1 MNRKYKGA
9 GCGCGGTP
17 MLAQNGGQN
26 IGNNET
32 LNNTNQGNNT
42 NQANNENTGNN
53 GGIMNMVKSFFG
65 GEAMGVS
72 GVSGVSS
79 NSMTRTSTRRRG
91 RGTASVSSNG
101 TVPEGMTR
109 RRGRQAVSI
118 PANEIKFKNGSTLE
132 GQVANMQQNLN
143 SITGKKKKMRG
154 GQNNLAS
161 LHNKVNQIANEV
173 HNIKESNASMN
184 NTNVGLFGG
193 NRPMANIFLENK
205 KNGGGIFDNIG
216 NLFGVG
222 NTNTQ
227 QPMPASVNENTQIE
241 PINTTVQEQPVV
253 ATNANLPDPSAVVN
267 KPNVVPSN
275 TAVQPTGGNESSFMN
290 SLFGGRYKPTKRN
303 LKYLKR
309 YKQGKSI
316 GYTMRSSLKAK
327 GLIKRANGTRRV
339 SKKYRG

>member
-1 MNRKYKGA
+1 MNRNYKGA
-9 GCGCGGTP
+9 GCGCGGTSILP
-17 MLAQNGGQN
+17 QNGGQN
-26 IGNNET
+26 NANNET
-32 LNNTNQGNNT
+32 VNNTNQGNNT
-42 NQANNENTGNN
+42 NQPNNENTGNN
-53 GGIMNMVKSFFG
+53 GGIMNLMKSFFG
-65 GEAMGVS
+65 GQNMG
-72 GVSGVSS
+72 
-79 NSMTRTSTRRRG
+79 NS
-91 RGTASVSSNG
+91 SVSSNG
-101 TVPEGMTR
+101 IAPEGMTR
-109 RRGRQAVSI
+109 RRRKQSVDI
-118 PANEIKFKNGSTLE
+118 PANGIAPEGMTRRRRKQSVDIPANQIKFTNGTTLE
-132 GQVANMQQNLN
+132 AQVTNMQQNLN
-143 SITGKKKKMRG
+143 SITGKKKSMRG

-173 HNIKESNASMN
+173 HNIKESNASIN
-184 NTNVGLFGG
+184 NTNIGLFGG
-193 NRPMANIFLENK
+193 ERPMANIFLENK

-216 NLFGVG
+216 SLFGVG
-222 NTNTQ
+222 NTNAQ
-227 QPMPASVNENTQIE
+227 EPMPASVNQNTQIE

-253 ATNANLPDPSAVVN
+253 ATNVNLPDPSAVVN